1 MQGGKIKSPLK
12 NYFFIY
18 YHTKTMKN
26 YTLWELLESPKAQD
40 YMAENLDRWTD
51 EEVIE
56 AILEL
61 NYWHYNTEKKET
73 FYTMDDLENA
83 VADTEKLTIFKT
95 MDDYYDYC
103 DDLLSFADSNSVE
116 ARYFDYDAYHRD
128 CEYDVTEASNGVV
141 IADW

>member
-1 MQGGKIKSPLK
+1 
-12 NYFFIY
+12 
-18 YHTKTMKN
+18 MKN
-26 YTLWELLESPKAQD
+26 YTLGELLESPKGQKII
-40 YMAENLDRWTD
+40 AENLPTYID
-51 EEVIE
+51 EDVIE

-61 NYWHYNTEKKET
+61 NYWHYDAEKKET
-73 FYTMDDLENA
+73 FYTFDELEQA
-83 VADTEKLTIFKT
+83 IEDTEKITYFSD
-95 MDDYYDYC
+95 MDAYYDYC